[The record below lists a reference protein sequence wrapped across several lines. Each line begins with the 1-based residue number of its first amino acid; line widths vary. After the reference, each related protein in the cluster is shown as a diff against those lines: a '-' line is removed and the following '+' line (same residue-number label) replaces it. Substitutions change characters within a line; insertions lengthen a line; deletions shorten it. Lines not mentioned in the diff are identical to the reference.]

1 MVPDESQ
8 QKIPQR
14 VGETK
19 DQFWRKQVA
28 LFEASGL
35 TQAEF
40 CRRQGLSAGQFS
52 THKTEIRRRDAELE
66 GLKKKVSKD
75 EVYWRELLAKFKKS
89 GISKDEFCASEGVK
103 PAAFSWWRAEIGRRD
118 IAKISGVATPDAA
131 SPRVFVELDTPKAS
145 APALPDRK
153 EKPIAEIDL
162 HRGTV
167 RLFENVTA
175 DSLAALFTALKE
187 HLK

>member
-1 MVPDESQ
+1 MVPDESER
-8 QKIPQR
+8 KTPKH
-14 VGETK
+14 VGQTK
-19 DQFWRKQVA
+19 ENFWRAKLA
-28 LFEASGL
+28 LFQASGL

-40 CRRQGLSAGQFS
+40 CRQQGMSPGHFS
-52 THKTEIRRRDAELE
+52 TWKSQIQRRDAESE
-66 GLKKKVSKD
+66 ALKKKASKD
-75 EVYWRELLAKFKKS
+75 EGYWRQMLAKFKRS
-89 GISKDEFCASEGVK
+89 GIGKQEFCASEGIK

-118 IAKISGVATPDAA
+118 IAKISAVASPTAA
-131 SPRVFVELDTPKAS
+131 SSKVFVEVGIPKPPAPAS
-145 APALPDRK
+145 AERR

-175 DSLAALFTALKE
+175 DSLSALFIALKE